1 MNDVLGRLNTEPRM
15 SASTGTTSIRVRPFS
30 IARSRGVFL
39 AVELALL
46 SAALFEAVRNR
57 ATFGACFLM
66 VCCAL
71 AVYLKVLDRSL
82 ARSGKARFWLDLSE
96 ALCCG
101 IGAGMLIRY
110 SFPVLGSGMDVALAG
125 LPLAGMLPVVIR
137 HLAVREKLVES
148 MLIIG
153 NGKLA
158 AKLHQALSTGNS
170 TSGQR
175 DTSDVLQFP
184 GSQAESG
191 RVTDFSQLPD
201 ILQRERISRVIV
213 AEEDAQSRNRL
224 AAMLV
229 TPCLGGLLVNEAGD
243 YYERFF
249 GKVWI
254 DTLTAEWFVYT
265 SGFRRTRVNI
275 LAKRCFDVFFALF
288 LLTLAS
294 PVLLVIAIA
303 IKLDSAGPALFRQLR
318 VGLDGKTFVIY
329 KFRSMRQDA
338 EFHAGPT
345 WAKECDD
352 RVTRIGRVLRRFH
365 LDEIPQAVN
374 VLHGEM
380 SFVGPRPERPYFV
393 DRLAQE
399 IPYYNVRHCVKPGI
413 TGLAQVKYR
422 YGASVEDAVEKL
434 QYDLYYAKHWSCVC
448 DVEILIQTVNLLL
461 AGRGSR

>member
-1 MNDVLGRLNTEPRM
+1 MNDVLGRLNTEPRV
-15 SASTGTTSIRVRPFS
+15 STSTGTTSIRTRPFS
-30 IARSRGVFL
+30 ITRRRGVFL
-39 AVELALL
+39 AAELTLL
-46 SAALFEAVRNR
+46 SAALLEAVRHK
-57 ATFGACFLM
+57 AILGACLLIG
-66 VCCAL
+66 CCAL
-71 AVYLKVLDRSL
+71 AVCLKALDRPIV
-82 ARSGKARFWLDLSE
+82 RSSKARLWMDLSE

-101 IGAGMLIRY
+101 TGAGMLLLY
-110 SFPVLGSGMDVALAG
+110 SFPMLGSGMDVALAG

-148 MLIIG
+148 MLIVG

-158 AKLHQALSTGNS
+158 EKLHRLLTAGNS
-170 TSGQR
+170 ASGEH
-175 DTSDVLQFP
+175 DTSDVLRFP
-184 GSQAESG
+184 GGQAESG
-191 RVTDFSQLPD
+191 RVADFSQLPD
-201 ILQRERISRVIV
+201 ILLRERISRVIV

-224 AAMLV
+224 ATTLM

-254 DTLTAEWFVYT
+254 DTLTADWFVYT
-265 SGFRRTRVNI
+265 SGFRRSKGSIFV
-275 LAKRCFDVFFALF
+275 KRCFDVLFALL
-288 LLTLAS
+288 LLTLAA
-294 PVLLVIAIA
+294 PLLLTIAIA

-345 WAKECDD
+345 WAKECDE
-352 RVTRIGRVLRRFH
+352 RVTRLGRVLRRLH

-380 SFVGPRPERPYFV
+380 SFVGPRPERPFFV
-393 DRLAQE
+393 DRLAQQ

-413 TGLAQVKYR
+413 TGLAQVRYR

-434 QYDLYYAKHWSCVC
+434 QYDLYYAKHWSPVA
-448 DVEILIQTVNLLL
+448 DAEILFQTVGILL
-461 AGRGSR
+461 ARRGSR